1 MAKAKVAHSQGD
13 EIIETTDE
21 VLTYE
26 NNLPSL
32 LPQNPM
38 YVTIEKIR
46 TINDIRKVEKFMLKD
61 MLTSSGVEV
70 TEEDNMSDLIDK
82 IRQLLGV

>member
-1 MAKAKVAHSQGD
+1 MNTLECKRGDLKMAKAKVAHSQGD

-46 TINDIRKVEKFMLKD
+46 TINDIRKVESLC
-61 MLTSSGVEV
+61 
-70 TEEDNMSDLIDK
+70 
-82 IRQLLGV
+82 

>member
-1 MAKAKVAHSQGD
+1 MAKAKVTLSQDD

-26 NNLPSL
+26 NNSPSL

-38 YVTIEKIR
+38 YDTIEKIR
-46 TINDIRKVEKFMLKD
+46 TINDIRKVENFMLKD

-70 TEEDNMSDLIDK
+70 SEEDNMSDLIDK
-82 IRQLLGV
+82 IRQLLSV

>member
-1 MAKAKVAHSQGD
+1 MAKAKVTHSQGD

-38 YVTIEKIR
+38 YDTIEKIR
-46 TINDIRKVEKFMLKD
+46 TINDIRKVENFMLKD

-70 TEEDNMSDLIDK
+70 SEEDNMSDLIDK
-82 IRQLLGV
+82 IRQLLSV